1 MERAGRAG
9 VGVCVRAEGR
19 SNTLSNTFLANPPF
33 VFLSNVGAEAK
44 NIANG
49 SYNAVYYEALCNL
62 TCQLLQDRVQLS
74 VQATMDVW

>member
-1 MERAGRAG
+1 M
-9 VGVCVRAEGR
+9 
-19 SNTLSNTFLANPPF
+19 
-33 VFLSNVGAEAK
+33 GAEAK